1 MAVSRADIGGVS
13 ADGDVDGIWTRLGKR
28 FVRRR
33 ESVVHHSLWWHI
45 AHWFGHGRWIGIIVL
60 LALGVLRGVDP
71 LPVEALRN
79 RTFDVYQQIQ
89 PRAFPDPMLTVIVDL
104 DEESLAEL
112 GQWPWPR
119 TLVAQMLENLM
130 KMDAAVVGFDILF
143 SEKDRMSPAEFAAS
157 SPQLDEE
164 TRAKLSKLTSN
175 DVVFARVLKKSRAVL
190 GQSGYHEVVIGATT
204 RKLKKAPFARKG
216 PDPRPFI
223 PTLQSMIRPVE
234 DLEKATQGLGMI
246 TVSPDSDGV
255 VRRVPMMVAVNKSV
269 FPALSLE
276 MLRVG
281 LGNRPFF
288 AVSNQ
293 DGVQEVILTKQFRI
307 PTDKNGNTWVYFTAV
322 DPEKRYV
329 SAKDVVSGKI
339 DKERIAGKLV
349 LIGTSATGLKDIRN
363 TPIDPALPGVE
374 VHANILETI
383 VSKTYLRRPAD
394 SLGKELSIALVAG
407 LLMIVFVPL
416 IGAGLTLGLVVV
428 IVGGVTGYS
437 WLQFANNHTLF
448 DATYPGLSTLLLY
461 SLLTYTSY
469 AETAKERKQVKGA
482 FGQYLSPAL
491 LEQLADDPARL
502 QLGGEMKEMTIMFS
516 DIRGFTTISE
526 QFKTDPQGLTKL
538 INRFLTPMT
547 DMIMQRKGTIDKY
560 MGDCIMAFWN
570 APMED
575 EDHAR
580 HACESALAMF
590 DALEGINDDVRRE
603 AEEDGRKYFP
613 LNVGIGVNSGEVV
626 VGNMGSDQRFDYSVL
641 GDAVNLSARLEGQ
654 SKNYG
659 VGIVVGEDT
668 VQRVPD
674 DFAFIELDLIAV
686 KGKVEAVRIFTL
698 LGAHEIVSDP
708 DYQTFRAKHEAMI
721 DAYRSQQWADATE
734 LANACRTLEKY
745 GLSELY
751 DLYDGR
757 LDEYLTDP
765 PPPDWDGVYVA
776 TSK

>member
-1 MAVSRADIGGVS
+1 MAVSRADVS
-13 ADGDVDGIWTRLGKR
+13 DVPIDDEVESIWTRLTKR
-28 FVRRR
+28 FGQRR
-33 ESVVHHSLWWHI
+33 ESAVHHSLWWHI
-45 AHWFGHGRWIGIIVL
+45 AHWFGHGRWIGILVL

-89 PRAFPDPMLTVIVDL
+89 PRPFPEPMQTLIVDL
-104 DEESLAEL
+104 DEESLSEL

-119 TLVAQMLENLM
+119 NLVAQMLANLM
-130 KMDAAVVGFDILF
+130 NMGAAVVGFDILF
-143 SEKDRMSPAEFAAS
+143 SEKDRMSPGEFAAS
-157 SPQLDEE
+157 SPLLDKE
-164 TRAKLSKLTSN
+164 TREKLSKLTSN
-175 DVVFARVLKKSRAVL
+175 DVIFANVLKQSRAVL
-190 GQSGYHEVVIGATT
+190 GQSGYHELVTGATQ
-204 RKLKKAPFARKG
+204 RKFKKAPFAHKG

-223 PTLQSMIRPVE
+223 PTLASMIRPVE
-234 DLEKATQGLGMI
+234 ELERATQGVGMI
-246 TVSPDSDGV
+246 TVYSDSDGV
-255 VRRVPMMVAVNKSV
+255 VRRVPMMVEVANSV

-281 LGNRPFF
+281 LGNRPFL

-307 PTDKNGNTWVYFTAV
+307 PTDRNGNTWVYFTAV
-322 DPEKRYV
+322 DREKRYV
-329 SAKDVVSGKI
+329 SAKDVISGAI
-339 DKERIAGKLV
+339 DKERVAGKLV
-349 LIGTSATGLKDIRN
+349 LIGTSAMGLKDIRN

-383 VSKTYLRRPAD
+383 LTKTYLRRPGD
-394 SLGKELSIALVAG
+394 SLGKEISIALVAG
-407 LLMIVFVPL
+407 ILMIIFVPL

-428 IVGGVTGYS
+428 IVGGLIGYS
-437 WLQFANNHTLF
+437 WLQFTDNHTLF
-448 DATYPGLSTLLLY
+448 DITYPGLSTMLLY

-491 LEQLADDPARL
+491 LEQLADDPDRL

-526 QFKTDPQGLTKL
+526 QFKEDPQGLTKL
-538 INRFLTPMT
+538 INQFLTPMT

-575 EDHAR
+575 EDHAK
-580 HACESALAMF
+580 HACDSALAMF
-590 DALEGINDDVRRE
+590 TALEGINDDIRRD
-603 AEEDGRKYFP
+603 AEEEGRKFFP
-613 LNVGIGVNSGEVV
+613 LNVGIGVNSGDVV

-659 VGIVVGEDT
+659 VGIVVGGDT
-668 VQRVPD
+668 VRLVPD

-698 LGAHEIVSDP
+698 LGADEVVGDP
-708 DYQTFRAKHEAMI
+708 DYQAFQAKHIELIDSYRGQDWTRAK
-721 DAYRSQQWADATE
+721 D
-734 LANACRTLEKY
+734 LAKECRAIETY
-745 GLSELY
+745 GLGVLY
-751 DLYDGR
+751 DLYDER
-757 LDEYLTDP
+757 LDEYIADP
-765 PPPDWDGVYVA
+765 PPSDWDGVYVA

>member
-1 MAVSRADIGGVS
+1 MGVSRADVNDAAVDGGAGGVWS
-13 ADGDVDGIWTRLGKR
+13 RISQRMML
-28 FVRRR
+28 RR
-33 ESVVHHSLWWHI
+33 ESAVHHSFWWHLI
-45 AHWFGHGRWIGIIVL
+45 HWFGHGRWIGIIVL
-60 LALGVLRGVDP
+60 LSLGVLRGIDP
-71 LPVEALRN
+71 LPIEALRN

-89 PRAFPDPMLTVIVDL
+89 PRAFPEPMQTLIVDL

-119 TLVAQMLENLM
+119 TLVAQMLANLM
-130 KMDAAVVGFDILF
+130 NMGAGVVGFDVLF
-143 SEKDRMSPAEFAAS
+143 AEKDRMSPAEFAAT
-157 SPQLDEE
+157 SPLLDDE
-164 TRAKLSKLTSN
+164 TRAKLTKLTSN
-175 DVVFARVLKKSRAVL
+175 DQIFANVLKQSRAVL
-190 GQSGYHEVVIGATT
+190 GQSGYHEVVEGATA
-204 RKLKKAPFARKG
+204 RKPKKAPFARKG

-223 PTLQSMIRPVE
+223 PTLASMIRPVE
-234 DLEKATQGLGMI
+234 ELEKASMGVGMI

-255 VRRVPMMVAVNKSV
+255 VRRVPMMVEVNKSV

-281 LGNRPFF
+281 FGNRPFF
-288 AVSNQ
+288 AVSTA
-293 DGVQEVILTKQFRI
+293 DGVKEVILTKQFRI
-307 PTDKNGNTWVYFTAV
+307 PTDRHGNTWVYFTEV
-322 DPEKRYV
+322 DTERRYV
-329 SAKDVVSGKI
+329 SAKDVLNGTVDPKRVKGQ
-339 DKERIAGKLV
+339 LV

-383 VSKTYLRRPAD
+383 INKSYLMRPAD
-394 SLGKELSIALVAG
+394 SLGKEITIALVAG

-416 IGAGLTLGLVVV
+416 IGAGLTLGLFVV
-428 IVGGVTGYS
+428 IVGGLIGYS
-437 WLQFANNHTLF
+437 WLQFTGSQTLL
-448 DATYPGLSTLLLY
+448 DVTYPGLSTLLLY

-491 LEQLADDPARL
+491 LEQLADDPDRL
-502 QLGGEMKEMTIMFS
+502 RLGGEMKEMTIMFS

-526 QFKTDPQGLTKL
+526 QFKDDPQGLTKL

-570 APMED
+570 APVD
-575 EDHAR
+575 DADHAR

-590 DALEGINDDVRRE
+590 SQLESINEDVRLE
-603 AEEDGRKYFP
+603 AEAEGRKYFP

-641 GDAVNLSARLEGQ
+641 GDAVNLAARLEGQ

-659 VGIVVGEDT
+659 VGIVVGGQT
-668 VQRVPD
+668 VTLLPE

-686 KGKVEAVRIFTL
+686 KGKVEAVQIFSL
-698 LGAHEIVSDP
+698 LGADDVARSP
-708 DYQTFRAKHEAMI
+708 DYKAFRDKHNEMIAAYRGQEWERAKVLV
-721 DAYRSQQWADATE
+721 TE
-734 LANACRTLEKY
+734 CRALDNFNLDE
-745 GLSELY
+745 LCNLY
-751 DLYDGR
+751 DAR
-757 LDEYLTDP
+757 LDEYIADP
-765 PPPDWDGVYVA
+765 PPADWDGVYVA